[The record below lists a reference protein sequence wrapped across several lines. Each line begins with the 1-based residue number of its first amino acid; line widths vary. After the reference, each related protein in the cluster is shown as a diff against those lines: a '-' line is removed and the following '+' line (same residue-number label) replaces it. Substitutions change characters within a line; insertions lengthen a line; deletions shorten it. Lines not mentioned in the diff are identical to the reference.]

1 MSDTETPSVINVPS
15 ANTPPPK
22 PLVFDDNVAT
32 GWKTW
37 KKAWDRFEI
46 ATGVRK
52 QDGVFRVSTF
62 LKHCDIL
69 FLGIQRSNDEV
80 SDDVFEGT
88 LGKIPETY
96 KIIVNDTVQPV
107 VQYLHGIYQ

>member
-52 QDGVFRVSTF
+52 QDGVFRVSTS
-62 LKHCDIL
+62 L
-69 FLGIQRSNDEV
+69 S
-80 SDDVFEGT
+80 
-88 LGKIPETY
+88 
-96 KIIVNDTVQPV
+96 IIGEDGVKTFDTFTW
-107 VQYLHGIYQ
+107 GEKRG